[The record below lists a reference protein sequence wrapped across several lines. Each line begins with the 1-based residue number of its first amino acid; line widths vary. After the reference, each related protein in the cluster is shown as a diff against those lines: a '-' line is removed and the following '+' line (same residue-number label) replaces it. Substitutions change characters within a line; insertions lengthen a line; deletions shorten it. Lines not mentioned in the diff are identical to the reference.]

1 MENPI
6 YKDKKD
12 REYKC
17 LAQAIQ
23 SVCNSLSGDSIVIL
37 SILSKLEL
45 GPLFSIRRTFSKDSM
60 LKAYLLLRLKKIRS
74 YRALV
79 NYLRNRPEEAIAL
92 GFDKSSDNS
101 VRIPTHQDLSYFV
114 RSLSKEE
121 LELTDFAIK
130 TIEDTTEHLCVNK
143 KYLDNGKRLSIK
155 V

>member
-1 MENPI
+1 MCMNNKENI
-6 YKDKKD
+6 
-12 REYKC
+12 
-17 LAQAIQ
+17 I
-23 SVCNSLSGDSIVIL
+23 
-37 SILSKLEL
+37 SILNSKVITSNVISELISWLEL
-45 GPLFSIRRTFSKDSM
+45 GPTIGVRRTFSRDSM
-60 LKAYLLLRLKKIRS
+60 LKAYLLLWLKKIKS

-79 NYLRNRPEEAIAL
+79 KYLRNRPEEAITL

-121 LELTDFAIK
+121 LELTDFVIK